1 MKRNPLIPFAMIAA
15 IGILLM
21 LVFSFVGLDNMKE
34 MAKEK
39 EGGGEE
45 QAASN
50 PEEIVK
56 QNCTSCHGQNLEGG
70 VGPSLKDVGE
80 RLDAAKIEETIK
92 NGKGSMPAG
101 VIPADQAASVA
112 EWLAGGAKSGEGGG
126 GKEEGKEKEGD
137 KKEEEGNGGGGDNAA
152 AAEKI
157 LNQNCTSC
165 HGQNLEGGVG
175 PSLKDVGGRL
185 KADEIQDVILNGKGS
200 MPGGL
205 IPEKDAQTVADYL
218 AEQK

>member
-21 LVFSFVGLDNMKE
+21 LVFSFVGLDNMEE
-34 MAKEK
+34 MAKEE

-80 RLDAAKIEETIK
+80 RLDAAKIEEIIN
-92 NGKGSMPAG
+92 NGKGSMPGG
-101 VIPADQAASVA
+101 VIPADQAAGVA

-126 GKEEGKEKEGD
+126 KEEGKDEGKEEGKDEG
-137 KKEEEGNGGGGDNAA
+137 KEEGGGDNAA

-157 LNQNCTSC
+157 LNQSCTSC

-185 KADEIQDVILNGKGS
+185 KADEIQDIIVNGKGS

-205 IPEKDAQTVADYL
+205 VPEKDAQTVADYL